1 MGMDRCAQQQCAA
14 AVSVRGQHDVRLHSV
29 PPLANADLHFARPE
43 IISMAELQ
51 DNPELQRYS
60 NAVLFVLAGNVPPA
74 EQVEII
80 LDNFVTAIKSSTV
93 SLSPLYRVL

>member
-1 MGMDRCAQQQCAA
+1 
-14 AVSVRGQHDVRLHSV
+14 
-29 PPLANADLHFARPE
+29 
-43 IISMAELQ
+43 MAELQ